1 MAEDCDNEQI
11 VVEESIKESY
21 FYFLDSHARQFI
33 FLNIFNQWALNIPSL
48 PQQDDPNKVTFLQ
61 NRLMDTFLSWVK
73 LSLPTEV
80 YENMLTENV
89 AMVDLIF
96 QQLTSED
103 EDNLQVAVNCIV
115 ELMQL
120 SRIEKNNFGAFR
132 SVVMTKVQML
142 QDHVQT
148 VI

>member
-1 MAEDCDNEQI
+1 
-11 VVEESIKESY
+11 
-21 FYFLDSHARQFI
+21 
-33 FLNIFNQWALNIPSL
+33 
-48 PQQDDPNKVTFLQ
+48 
-61 NRLMDTFLSWVK
+61 MDTFLSWIR

-80 YENMLTENV
+80 YENMLVENA

-120 SRIEKNNFGAFR
+120 SRIQKNNFEAFR

>member
-1 MAEDCDNEQI
+1 ML
-11 VVEESIKESY
+11 VEN
-21 FYFLDSHARQFI
+21 A
-33 FLNIFNQWALNIPSL
+33 
-48 PQQDDPNKVTFLQ
+48 
-61 NRLMDTFLSWVK
+61 
-73 LSLPTEV
+73 
-80 YENMLTENV
+80 

-120 SRIEKNNFGAFR
+120 SRIQKNNFEAFR